1 MATPQPDLARLAELQ
16 RELEARVG
24 AVDGSAAAVLEV
36 GAAVLRFAELE
47 QTAFFPILPLLDPAA
62 HAELGGEHARLRDDL
77 DLLASLAATTPD
89 SPDVAILAQAIAKR
103 MCEHIARDGRLLAQA
118 ARLSARARP
127 AGDLP

>member
-1 MATPQPDLARLAELQ
+1 MTPPRLES
-16 RELEARVG
+16 
-24 AVDGSAAAVLEV
+24 VDSV
-36 GAAVLRFAELE
+36 
-47 QTAFFPILPLLDPAA
+47 DPAPPLA
-62 HAELGGEHARLRDDL
+62 PARPGGS
-77 DLLASLAATTPD
+77 LLASLAATTPD